1 MSPTRVE
8 LSADVAF
15 RELNGEGV
23 LLDLGSG
30 TYFGLNEVGTK
41 LWSLLTTN
49 DSLENATE
57 ALVREYDVA
66 ADVLRADVNHL
77 LQEMQANGLLQLQ
90 QISN

>member
-57 ALVREYDVA
+57 ALVPEYDVA